1 MRVLVVDDE
10 VKNAE
15 LTALALR
22 DGGHQAEFVNGGEAA
37 LRRMEETPFDA
48 VVTDLRMPRMDGL
61 ELLRELRHRW
71 PGAVLVMMTAYGDM
85 ETGRRALRDGAF
97 AYVHK
102 EGDFAGEIAAHLE
115 RAARERQLETDNRR
129 LAGTVDSLK
138 KGLATVVGE
147 SPALR
152 LALGLAHKVAATDST
167 VLLRGESGTGKD
179 LFARAIHFSSRR
191 SAGPW
196 VKVNCGALPENL
208 LESELFG
215 HEKGAFTGAVRQKSG
230 RFEDAEGGTLFLD
243 EIGELPMSLQVKLL
257 QVIEEKTFTR
267 VGGNRPITVNVRIIA
282 ATNRDLEAMV
292 TARQFRDDLFFR
304 LNVFPIRMPSLRE
317 RPADVPGLTEHFL
330 TSRGVSRDKVTPEA
344 MRALVQYTYP
354 GNVREL
360 EHALERALIL
370 AGSDP
375 IGPEHLAFA
384 RPELLAGAGPGGVPG
399 GQDWVPMIPPGGLSL
414 ETLERELILQ
424 SLERA
429 RGNKSQAARLLG
441 LTRRTLYSRMEKHG
455 LRKPGEGDEAGEEET
470 GEPRA
475 TGAIE
480 PDRSPAQERRVDP

>member
-1 MRVLVVDDE
+1 VRVLVVDDE

-22 DGGHQAEFVNGGEAA
+22 DGGHEAEFVNAGAVALTRMAEA
-37 LRRMEETPFDA
+37 PFDA

-61 ELLRELRHRW
+61 ELLRELHHRW
-71 PGAVLVMMTAYGDM
+71 PAVVLVMMTAYGDM
-85 ETGRRALRDGAF
+85 ETGRRAIRDGAF
-97 AYVHK
+97 AYVSK
-102 EGDFAGEIAAHLE
+102 EGDFAAEIAAHLA
-115 RAARERQLETDNRR
+115 RAARERALETDNRR
-129 LAGTVDSLK
+129 LAGTVDSLR
-138 KGLATVVGE
+138 KGLATVVGD

-152 LALGLAHKVAATDST
+152 EALSLAEKVAPTDST

-179 LFARAIHFSSRR
+179 LFARAIHYASGR
-191 SAGPW
+191 STGPW

-215 HEKGAFTGAVRQKSG
+215 HEKGSFTGAVRQKAG
-230 RFEDAEGGTLFLD
+230 RFEDADGGTLFLD

-267 VGGNRPITVNVRIIA
+267 VGGNRPITVSTRIIA
-282 ATNRDLEAMV
+282 ATNRDLEEMAK
-292 TARQFRDDLFFR
+292 ARQFREDLFFR
-304 LNVFPIRMPSLRE
+304 LNVFPIRIPPLRE
-317 RPADVPGLTEHFL
+317 RPGDVPALVEHVL
-330 TSRGVSRDKVTPEA
+330 AARGASRDKVAPEA
-344 MRALVQYTYP
+344 MRALERYTFP

-360 EHALERALIL
+360 EHTLERAFIL

-375 IGPEHLAFA
+375 IGIEHLSFA
-384 RPELLAGAGPGGVPG
+384 RPEQRSATGAGGARDGI
-399 GQDWVPMIPPGGLSL
+399 DWVPVIPPGGLSL

-429 RGNKSQAARLLG
+429 GGNKTQAAKLLG

-455 LRKPGEGDEAGEEET
+455 LRKPGEGDEAGDDE
-470 GEPRA
+470 GAEPRA
-475 TGAIE
+475 AGATE
-480 PDRSPAQERRVDP
+480 PGSSGSAG